1 MEVFYN
7 PNAIANIF
15 PLIDVAEKHRV
26 TMDTDNEKSINV
38 HLGEDEF
45 LKFLECQKGLN
56 YLNTRD
62 VKNNNSITPHSSFIS
77 TVSRNK

>member
-7 PNAIANIF
+7 PNAIANIL
-15 PLIDVAEKHRV
+15 PLMDVAEKHRV

-45 LKFLECQKGLN
+45 LKFLEFQKGLN
-56 YLNTRD
+56 YLNTSD
-62 VKNNNSITPHSSFIS
+62 VNTNNSITPHGSFLS